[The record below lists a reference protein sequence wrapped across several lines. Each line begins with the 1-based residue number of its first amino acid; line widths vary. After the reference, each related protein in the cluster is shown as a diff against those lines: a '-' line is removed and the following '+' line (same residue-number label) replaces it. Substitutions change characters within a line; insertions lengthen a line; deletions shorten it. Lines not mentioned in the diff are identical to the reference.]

1 MRSYLSISLLLV
13 LLLPAGISQL
23 YYGYR
28 FQQIKKEIKRQLKQ
42 GVPDNELVLLGIPAE
57 LEKEP
62 NTHFQRIHAREFKY
76 LGQMYDIVRQESCD
90 DTTWYW
96 CIHDFK
102 ESALFAELDGL
113 AGQLRE
119 GDLPSRE
126 SRSRLVR
133 YFQTLFFTE
142 LPRVGATP
150 PEADADNPMA
160 LYLFELQDGYTSTP
174 APPPKPV

>member
-1 MRSYLSISLLLV
+1 M
-13 LLLPAGISQL
+13 LLPAGISQL

-42 GVPDNELVLLGIPAE
+42 GIPEHELVLLGIPAE

-62 NTHFQRIHAREFKY
+62 NARFQRIHAREFRY
-76 LGQMYDIVRQESCD
+76 LGQMYDIVRQESRD

-113 AGQLRE
+113 AGRLRE

-126 SRSRLVR
+126 NRSRLLR

-142 LPRVGATP
+142 FPRVDTTLL
-150 PEADADNPMA
+150 EADADNPTS
-160 LYLFELQDGYTSTP
+160 LDRLELPDGYANTP
-174 APPPKPV
+174 TPPPKPV